1 MLDTLGLVLTGDN
14 GNILAEL
21 TRNRSV
27 SAVPVAGRYRVI
39 DFIISNMV
47 NSGISNVGVATRSH
61 YRSLMD
67 HLGSGKE
74 WDLNRKLYGLR
85 ILPPYSNS
93 DMQQS
98 IQGDMDILGGVLD
111 FLRRST
117 QKYVLLAGADLMFNT
132 TFEELERCH
141 IENHA
146 DITVLCHMEQ
156 AHGEA
161 AKGSVALKTGESG
174 RVLDMEVGA
183 AGNFSGKRSMGIY
196 LMEKQFLEYQINRC
210 MARGLHDF
218 VMDVLVHN
226 LNSCRIYAC
235 CYEGYVGRI
244 DSVAS
249 YYACNMQLLDPK
261 ICDALFNVK
270 TPIYTKV
277 KDQVPCIHGEH
288 GAVKNSLVADGCI
301 IKGRVENCIVFRG
314 VQIEE
319 GASVSNCIIM
329 QNSRICRNAQL
340 DYVILD
346 KSVEIRQ
353 GKRLMGQESYPV
365 VIAKNIIV

>member
-161 AKGSVALKTGESG
+161 AKGSVALRTDESG

-183 AGNFSGKRSMGIY
+183 AGDFSNRRSMGIY

-218 VMDVLVHN
+218 VMDV
-226 LNSCRIYAC
+226 S
-235 CYEGYVGRI
+235 E
-244 DSVAS
+244 
-249 YYACNMQLLDPK
+249 
-261 ICDALFNVK
+261 
-270 TPIYTKV
+270 
-277 KDQVPCIHGEH
+277 
-288 GAVKNSLVADGCI
+288 
-301 IKGRVENCIVFRG
+301 
-314 VQIEE
+314 
-319 GASVSNCIIM
+319 
-329 QNSRICRNAQL
+329 
-340 DYVILD
+340 
-346 KSVEIRQ
+346 
-353 GKRLMGQESYPV
+353 
-365 VIAKNIIV
+365 